1 VQKEFEYF
9 DNSRYADQE
18 KGEVM
23 EKTPRE
29 RDLSSEL
36 RSAISEGFESNEASI
51 I

>member
-9 DNSRYADQE
+9 DNSRYAE
-18 KGEVM
+18 GEVK
-23 EKTPRE
+23 EGTPAE

-36 RSAISEGFESNEASI
+36 RSAISEGFESNEVSI